1 MLLRMALSRRHGIA
15 AVLAAVVA
23 LGLAVRGQSPT
34 LALVGVHVI
43 PMDRERVLERQT
55 LVIRDGRI
63 VEMGPAGAVRPPAGA
78 QIVNGAGKYVLP
90 ALGEMHGH
98 LAGPDAALNERILAL
113 NVAHGVLTVRSML
126 GHPAQLTLRDRIAR
140 GEMVGPR
147 IYTSG
152 PSANG
157 QSVTTPAA
165 GEQMARDQKAAGY
178 DLIKIH
184 PGVPLD
190 AFEALARTARQVG
203 IPIAGHVPAAVGVHR
218 AIEAGFRSIDHL
230 DGYAEAALRDG
241 VSMPASGS
249 GFFGSAIAPH
259 LDDRKIP
266 ALVQKTK
273 AAGVWLVPTE
283 TLMVNF
289 LSDEPVEQ
297 TMKRPELAYV
307 TDGMRQQWEKGL
319 RSFRSGPQ
327 NPNPQDRARLMA
339 FRSRLL
345 RQMQDAGVGIL
356 LGADSPQILNV
367 PGIATHQELV
377 AVVRAGLTPYEALV
391 SGTRNVAVYFGTETD
406 EGTVATG
413 RRANLLVVNANP
425 LQDVARTQDRFG
437 VVHNGTWH
445 DRATL
450 DGMLEKLRVV
460 P

>member
-1 MLLRMALSRRHGIA
+1 MPTPMRHGIA
-15 AVLAAVVA
+15 AALAAVLS
-23 LGLAVRGQSPT
+23 LGLAVRGQSPV
-34 LALVGVHVI
+34 LALVAVHVI

-63 VEMGPAGAVRPPAGA
+63 VEMGPAASVKPPAGA

-98 LAGPDAALNERILAL
+98 LAGPNAALNDRILAL
-113 NVAHGVLTVRSML
+113 NVAYGVLTVRSML
-126 GHPAQLTLRDRIAR
+126 GHPAQLTLRDQIAK
-140 GEMVGPR
+140 GTTVGPR
-147 IYTSG
+147 IYTAG

-190 AFEALARTARQVG
+190 AFDALAKAAREIG

-218 AIEAGFRSIDHL
+218 AIEAGYRSIDHL
-230 DGYAEAALRDG
+230 DGYAEAAIRDG
-241 VSMPASGS
+241 ATMGAGGS
-249 GFFGSAIAPH
+249 GFFGSAIAQQ
-259 LDDRKIP
+259 LDDTKIP

-273 AAGVWLVPTE
+273 AAGVWVVPTE

-289 LSDEPVEQ
+289 LSSESVEAM
-297 TMKRPELAYV
+297 MKRPELAYI
-307 TDGMRQQWEKGL
+307 TPEMRAQWEKGL
-319 RSFRSGPQ
+319 QGFRNGPQ
-327 NPNPQDRARLMA
+327 KPNAQDRARLMA

-377 AVVRAGLTPYEALV
+377 AVVKAGLTPYEALV
-391 SGTRNVAVYFGTETD
+391 SGTRNVAVYFGTAKE

-413 RRANLLVVNANP
+413 MRANLLVLNANP
-425 LQDVARTQDRFG
+425 LQDVSRTQDRFG

-445 DRATL
+445 DRDAL
-450 DGMLEKLRVV
+450 DALLAKLRVA

>member
-1 MLLRMALSRRHGIA
+1 MRIPMRHGIA
-15 AVLAAVVA
+15 ATVAAVVA
-23 LGLAVRGQSPT
+23 LGLSARGQSPV

-55 LVIRDGRI
+55 LVIREGRI
-63 VEMGPAGAVRPPAGA
+63 AEMGPMASVRPPAGA
-78 QIVNGAGKYVLP
+78 QIVNGAGKYVIP

-98 LAGPDAALNERILAL
+98 LAGANAQMNERILAL
-113 NVAHGVLTVRSML
+113 NVIHGVLTVRSML
-126 GHPAQLTLRDRIAR
+126 GHPAQLTLRDRVAR
-140 GEMVGPR
+140 GEVLGPR

-157 QSVTTPAA
+157 QSVTTAAA

-190 AFEALARTARQVG
+190 AFEALAKTAREVA
-203 IPIAGHVPAAVGVHR
+203 IPFAGHVPVAVGVHR
-218 AIEAGFRSIDHL
+218 AIEAGYRSIDHL
-230 DGYAEAALRDG
+230 DGYAEAAIRDG
-241 VSMPASGS
+241 ATIGS
-249 GFFGSAIAPH
+249 NGGGFFGTLIAQD

-283 TLMVNF
+283 TLMLNF
-289 LSDEPVEQ
+289 LASDSVEAM
-297 TMKRPELAYV
+297 MKRPELAYITPEV
-307 TDGMRQQWEKGL
+307 RTQWESGL

-327 NPNPQDRARLMA
+327 HPSPQHRTRLMA
-339 FRSRLL
+339 FRAKLL

-356 LGADSPQILNV
+356 LGADSPQVLNV
-367 PGIATHQELV
+367 PGIATHQELA
-377 AVVRAGLTPYEALV
+377 AVVKAGLTPYEALA
-391 SGTRNVAVYFGTETD
+391 SGTRNVATYFGTANE

-413 RRANLLVVNANP
+413 MKANLLVLNANP
-425 LQDVARTQDRFG
+425 LQDITRSLDRAG
-437 VVHNGTWH
+437 VVHTGTWH
-445 DRATL
+445 DRASL
-450 DGMLEKLRVV
+450 DAMLAKLRI

>member
-1 MLLRMALSRRHGIA
+1 MRHGIA
-15 AVLAAVVA
+15 ATLAAVVA
-23 LGLAVRGQSPT
+23 LGLAVRGQSPA
-34 LALVGVHVI
+34 LALVGVDVI
-43 PMDRERVLERQT
+43 PMDRERVLQRQT

-63 VEMGPAGAVRPPAGA
+63 VEMGPTATVKPPAGA
-78 QIVNGAGKYVLP
+78 RIVNGAGKYVLP

-98 LAGPDAALNERILAL
+98 LAGPNTALNERILAL
-113 NVAHGVLTVRSML
+113 NVVHGVLTVRSML
-126 GHPAQLTLRDRIAR
+126 GHPAQLTLRDRVAR
-140 GEMVGPR
+140 GEVLGPR

-157 QSVTTPAA
+157 QSVTTAAA

-184 PGVPLD
+184 PGVPLA

-203 IPIAGHVPAAVGVHR
+203 IPIAGHVPADVGVHR
-218 AIEAGFRSIDHL
+218 AIAAGYRTIEHL

-241 VSMPASGS
+241 VTMPASGS
-249 GFFGSAIAPH
+249 GFFGSSIAPH

-266 ALVQKTK
+266 ALVQETK

-289 LSDEPVEQ
+289 LSDEPV
-297 TMKRPELAYV
+297 TAMMKRPELAYI
-307 TDGMRQQWEKGL
+307 TADMRQQWENGL
-319 RSFRSGPQ
+319 KAFRGGPQ
-327 NPNPQDRARLMA
+327 NPNAQDRARLMA

-377 AVVRAGLTPYEALV
+377 AVVKAGLTPYEALA
-391 SGTRNVAVYFGTETD
+391 SGTRNVAVYLGTDTD
-406 EGTVATG
+406 GGTVAPG
-413 RRANLLVVNANP
+413 MRANLLVVNANP
-425 LQDVARTQDRFG
+425 LQDVSRTQDRFG
-437 VVHNGTWH
+437 VVHEGTWH
-445 DRATL
+445 DRAAL
-450 DGMLEKLRVV
+450 DDMLAALRVA

>member
-1 MLLRMALSRRHGIA
+1 MRYGIVAL
-15 AVLAAVVA
+15 VAAVVGF
-23 LGLAVRGQSPT
+23 GLAVRGQTPV

-55 LVIRDGRI
+55 LIIRDGRI
-63 VEMGPAGAVRPPAGA
+63 AEMGPAGSVKPPAGA
-78 QIVNGAGKYVLP
+78 QIVNGAGKYVMP

-98 LAGPDAALNERILAL
+98 LAGANEALNERILAL
-113 NVAHGVLTVRSML
+113 NITYGVLTIRSMQ
-126 GHPAQLTLRDRIAR
+126 GHPAQLTLRDRIAK
-140 GEMVGPR
+140 GEIVGPR

-190 AFEALARTARQVG
+190 AFNALAKTAREVG
-203 IPIAGHVPAAVGVHR
+203 IPFAGHVPAAVGVHR
-218 AIEAGFRSIDHL
+218 AIEAGYRSIDHL

-241 VSMPASGS
+241 ATIGAGGS
-249 GFFGSAIAPH
+249 GFFGTAIAQS
-259 LDDRKIP
+259 LDDGKIP

-283 TLMVNF
+283 TLMLNF
-289 LSDEPVEQ
+289 LSSEPLEAL
-297 TMKRPELAYV
+297 MKRPELAYI
-307 TDGMRQQWEKGL
+307 TTEMRQQWENGL
-319 RSFRSGPQ
+319 RGFRSGQQ
-327 NPNPQDRARLMA
+327 NPTPQDRARLMA
-339 FRSRLL
+339 FRARLL
-345 RQMQDAGVGIL
+345 RQMQDADVGIL

-367 PGIATHQELV
+367 PGIATHQELA
-377 AVVRAGLTPYEALV
+377 AVVKAGLTPYEALA
-391 SGTRNVAVYFGTETD
+391 SGTRNVAVYFGTAKE

-413 RRANLLVVNANP
+413 MRANLLVLDANP
-425 LQDVARTQDRFG
+425 LQDINRTLDRAG

-445 DRATL
+445 DRAAL
-450 DGMLEKLRVV
+450 DAMLAKWRVQ
-460 P
+460 